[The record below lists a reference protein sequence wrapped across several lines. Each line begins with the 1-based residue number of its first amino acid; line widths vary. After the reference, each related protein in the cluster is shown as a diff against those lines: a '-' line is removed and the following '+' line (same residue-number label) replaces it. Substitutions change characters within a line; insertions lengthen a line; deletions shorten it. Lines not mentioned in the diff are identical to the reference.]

1 VNLQPAYGGLAVME
15 GNNMRKVRIQS
26 TIARRHDDIALT
38 VGLWVD
44 RKDTDTDLL
53 RPLNWFVLDGTLRE
67 TVVFATLHNFHI
79 YHLTSLDGARM
90 KLEEVRAAVR
100 AIVQARSARARAWN
114 IQLTTRR
121 LARESGK

>member
-1 VNLQPAYGGLAVME
+1 MNLQPAYGGLAVME

-26 TIARRHDDIALT
+26 TIARRNDDITLN
-38 VGLWVD
+38 VELWAD
-44 RKDTDTDLL
+44 RKDTDLL

-67 TVVFATLHNFHI
+67 TAVFATLHNFYI